1 LLTVLASHHKN
12 KHHQSVATLVLSLVG
27 GVGLLFSS
35 LTHAETLTSLYQ
47 RVLAND
53 PALSGAESQ
62 IDAANARVSEARAGL
77 LPSITVNSQANRTRY
92 APDNPS
98 PLSTGSSH
106 SWLTSRQF
114 SEQLSQPLYKPGLW
128 SGLKQSHVMV
138 DAATAQRDSAYYDLT
153 VRYSRAY
160 FDVLIA
166 DWELSQFK
174 AQKQATFEQLTV
186 AKRSFEV
193 GTVSITDEKEAEAKY
208 DAIAAQEASAAF
220 DLQSKMALLDEIVG
234 TSVAVNEQHSLVDSL
249 PILEVNQREDWLHVV
264 AENNTQIIQARL
276 NLDAAVFCIFF
287 QTVPRYVPCCAKYT
301 L

>member
-1 LLTVLASHHKN
+1 M
-12 KHHQSVATLVLSLVG
+12 
-27 GVGLLFSS
+27 
-35 LTHAETLTSLYQ
+35 
-47 RVLAND
+47 
-53 PALSGAESQ
+53 
-62 IDAANARVSEARAGL
+62 
-77 LPSITVNSQANRTRY
+77 
-92 APDNPS
+92 
-98 PLSTGSSH
+98 
-106 SWLTSRQF
+106 
-114 SEQLSQPLYKPGLW
+114 
-128 SGLKQSHVMV
+128 GLKQSHVMV
-138 DAATAQRDSAYYDLT
+138 DAATAQRDTAYYDLT

-174 AQKQATFEQLTV
+174 AQKQATLEQLTV

-234 TSVAVNEQHSLVDSL
+234 TSVTVNEQHSLVDSL

-264 AENNTQIIQARL
+264 AENNPQIIQARL

-287 QTVPRYVPCCAKYT
+287 QTVPRYVPCFEKYT